1 MAWSFISLLA
11 GMLLMVHVVQVK
23 PRSFL
28 VLIYTSSRLI
38 LFRWSQWLRFGCLN
52 FAGCFNLKEE
62 FLNEQCQRWQIEKL
76 NFLRKQRSHTTLHPW
91 PLVIVAYDSVS
102 WIRCTMSHR
111 TLSTKAR
118 WNRVA
123 KKMRFVRLSVR
134 RRSIESPTWRHH
146 HEEWEVEESAPA
158 NPSRVTKVL
167 WKQPTVD
174 QCHDNG
180 TNDPWQF
187 ARRSSFNTVHRL
199 A

>member
-1 MAWSFISLLA
+1 
-11 GMLLMVHVVQVK
+11 MVHVVQVK

-38 LFRWSQWLRFGCLN
+38 LFRWSQCLRFGCLN

-62 FLNEQCQRWQIEKL
+62 ILNEQCQRWQIEKL
-76 NFLRKQRSHTTLHPW
+76 NFLRKQRSYTTCTLHPW
-91 PLVIVAYDSVS
+91 PLVIVAYESVR
-102 WIRCTMSHR
+102 WIRLHHPASNAFNQSW
-111 TLSTKAR
+111 LGPL
-118 WNRVA
+118 A

-146 HEEWEVEESAPA
+146 HEEWAGEESAPA